1 MKYLILCIL
10 GFVLC
15 ILGILISYLSLDRE
29 WFKDVQ
35 LDKLKLY
42 VRGHEYN
49 TSQRSE
55 LQLNDE
61 EKEKLKIWLKSFNQ
75 GHFSPGNYVP
85 FVVLKGETFEV
96 NILDNRVVFSY
107 RKGANPKAWWKQYS
121 RPKTAEDQHI
131 RDWLMQ
137 ISQWEHPSTKG

>member
-1 MKYLILCIL
+1 MQMKYLILCIL

-15 ILGILISYLSLDRE
+15 ILGILVSYLSLDRE

-35 LDKLKLY
+35 LDNLKLY
-42 VRGHEYN
+42 VHDHEYR
-49 TSQRSE
+49 TSRHYE

-75 GHFSPGNYVP
+75 GHFAPGNYVP
-85 FVVLKGETFEV
+85 FVVLKGETFKV
-96 NILDNRVVFSY
+96 NILDNCVVFSY

-121 RPKTAEDQHI
+121 RPKTTEDQHI

-137 ISQWEHPSTKG
+137 ISR